1 MQNDPGVCTKAPF
14 LRWLV
19 LLTTIAAPLLGADD
33 DASRQAYE
41 QYLRRY
47 PEADTDG
54 DGVLG
59 RQELNV
65 HQSKLQ
71 KARSL
76 EELGGRV
83 RLLEDI
89 IYATVDGR
97 ELKLDLYLPRKPL
110 AEAGRPPLVLWFHG
124 GAWQW
129 FSKDRCMMIW
139 LAAEGYALASV
150 DYRLAP
156 CAKFPAQIH
165 DCKGAVR
172 WLRANSEKFGY
183 SVERIAAIGES
194 AGGHLASLLGTSAG
208 VTALEGTVG
217 GNLDHS
223 SRVDAVINFYAPIDL
238 AQWTR
243 ERGDPNFLDVLF
255 GGTPETQA
263 QLFELASPL
272 THITPDDT
280 PALIVHGDKDADVS
294 IWHSRQLHKQ
304 LAGAGVPTRLHII
317 EGAVHTGPPFTDA
330 RRRALV
336 LEFLLRWIGP
346 GVGGT

>member
-1 MQNDPGVCTKAPF
+1 MFPPLLLSIG
-14 LRWLV
+14 LV
-19 LLTTIAAPLLGADD
+19 LLMTIAAPLLGADD
-33 DASRQAYE
+33 AATRKAYE
-41 QYLRRY
+41 QYLLRY

-83 RLLEDI
+83 RLLDDI
-89 IYATVDGR
+89 TYATVDGR
-97 ELKLDLYLPRKPL
+97 ELKLDLYLPHQSRT
-110 AEAGRPPLVLWFHG
+110 EAGKPPLVLWFHG

-156 CAKFPAQIH
+156 SAKFPAQIH

-172 WLRANSEKFGY
+172 WLRVNSEKFGY

-217 GNLDHS
+217 GNLDLS
-223 SRVDAVINFYAPIDL
+223 LI
-238 AQWTR
+238 
-243 ERGDPNFLDVLF
+243 
-255 GGTPETQA
+255 
-263 QLFELASPL
+263 
-272 THITPDDT
+272 HI
-280 PALIVHGDKDADVS
+280 
-294 IWHSRQLHKQ
+294 
-304 LAGAGVPTRLHII
+304 
-317 EGAVHTGPPFTDA
+317 
-330 RRRALV
+330 
-336 LEFLLRWIGP
+336 
-346 GVGGT
+346 